1 MRALYLRSGPRRLPR
16 LMARVTQWTDQLSGV
31 IDWLAPAFDLAVR
44 LYVAQVFI
52 RSGLLKI
59 QSWDSTLSL
68 FANEY
73 AVPLLPPE
81 LAAYLGTGAELCLP
95 PLLAL
100 GLAGRFAAL
109 ALFVFNI
116 VAETSYPDISDAGIK
131 DHILWGALLA
141 VTFFHGPGKLSLD
154 HLLRRYFAS
163 EH

>member
-1 MRALYLRSGPRRLPR
+1 
-16 LMARVTQWTDQLSGV
+16 V
-31 IDWLAPAFDLAVR
+31 FDLVIR
-44 LYVAQVFI
+44 LYVARVFFL
-52 RSGLLKI
+52 SGLTKI

-73 AVPLLPPE
+73 AVPVLAPE
-81 LAAYLGTGAELCLP
+81 VAAVLGTAAELCLP

-116 VAETSYPDISDAGIK
+116 VAATSYPDISDAGIK

-141 VTFFHGPGKLSLD
+141 VTMFHGPGKLALD
-154 HLLRRYFAS
+154 HWLLRHFSNRR
-163 EH
+163 

>member
-1 MRALYLRSGPRRLPR
+1 MLTP
-16 LMARVTQWTDQLSGV
+16 V
-31 IDWLAPAFDLAVR
+31 FDLAIR
-44 LYVAQVFI
+44 LYVAQVFF
-52 RSGLLKI
+52 RSGLLKL

-81 LAAYLGTGAELCLP
+81 LAAYLGTAAELCLP

-100 GLAGRFAAL
+100 GIAGRFTAA

-116 VAETSYPDISDAGIK
+116 VAATSYPDISDAGIK

-141 VTFFHGPGKLSLD
+141 VTFFHGPGKLSVD
-154 HLLRRYFAS
+154 HLFKRRLANQR
-163 EH
+163 